1 MEQQQA
7 EIGTGLCEYSLTEL
21 SVFIGTIVASVGGLV
36 GIIFNNARR
45 SRCTSVSCC
54 GLRCIRN
61 VVPDSDSDVSVEVNK
76 TIPIGK
82 VKPSNNI
89 V

>member
-1 MEQQQA
+1 MEDPTA
-7 EIGTGLCEYSLTEL
+7 TGTELCEYSLTEL
-21 SVFIGTIVASVGGLV
+21 SVFIGTIVASVSGLI

-54 GLRCIRN
+54 GLNCIRN
-61 VVPDSDSDVSVEVNK
+61 IPDNMSDDSDEK
-76 TIPIGK
+76 PKPISMPVGK
-82 VKPSNNI
+82 LKNINNN